1 MNFIDEFTYDY
12 FKKFFNNKQI
22 VLFGASEFGKFIYE
36 YLIHKNMEII
46 YFCDNNEEKW
56 GGEFCGLPVISPTQL
71 KNICDENISV
81 LIASSYHIEIENQ
94 LKKMGIYNVRY
105 LSKDTYKIYFED
117 SKNILKNKSYIQQ
130 LIDILY
136 DKKSINTIK
145 GIIKYILTGKIEFI
159 NNISVDNQY
168 FQNKLLNISSNE
180 IFVDAGA
187 FTGDTIEKF
196 LQITNYKFRKIVAF
210 EPEKNNF
217 KKLNE
222 YISNLNVKE
231 KIQLFNCGLYKENS
245 KMQFIEN
252 IDSASRIFKDNNE
265 DLDKLKV
272 AGVNSIEYVD
282 SIDVISLDNLFNCE
296 EITFIKMDIEGA
308 EKDALLGAQNIIKL
322 YKPKL
327 AICIYHDVLE
337 HKDLW
342 EIPFFIKSL
351 VPQYKLYIRHHSKE
365 TISETVCY
373 ATID

>member
-1 MNFIDEFTYDY
+1 
-12 FKKFFNNKQI
+12 
-22 VLFGASEFGKFIYE
+22 
-36 YLIHKNMEII
+36 
-46 YFCDNNEEKW
+46 
-56 GGEFCGLPVISPTQL
+56 
-71 KNICDENISV
+71 
-81 LIASSYHIEIENQ
+81 
-94 LKKMGIYNVRY
+94 MGIYNVRY

-117 SKNILKNKSYIQQ
+117 SKSILKNKSYIQQ
-130 LIDILY
+130 LMDILH

-168 FQNKLLNISSNE
+168 FQNKLLDISSDE